1 MDELAVNGVKE
12 GRKDFALKQQL
23 ITAERRTDLR
33 FDGNDKI
40 GSSNWESKHRR
51 LISAEREWDGESS

>member
-33 FDGNDKI
+33 FDGND
-40 GSSNWESKHRR
+40 
-51 LISAEREWDGESS
+51 

>member
-12 GRKDFALKQQL
+12 GRKDFVLKQQL
-23 ITAERRTDLR
+23 ITSERRTDLW

-40 GSSNWESKHRR
+40 G
-51 LISAEREWDGESS
+51 LLL